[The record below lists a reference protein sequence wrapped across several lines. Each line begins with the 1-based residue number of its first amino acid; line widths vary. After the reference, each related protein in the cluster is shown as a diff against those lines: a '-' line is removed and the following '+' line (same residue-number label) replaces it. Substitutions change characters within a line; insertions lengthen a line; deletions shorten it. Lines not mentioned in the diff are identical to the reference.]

1 MICNIYKEYEFV
13 YETAHG
19 IIDLMLEYEDHI
31 KIIDYKL
38 NDISDSAYLE
48 QLKGYKKYIE
58 TKTSKCVKIYL
69 YSIINGELKELK
81 G

>member
-1 MICNIYKEYEFV
+1 MREKRIPYHK
-13 YETAHG
+13 
-19 IIDLMLEYEDHI
+19 LELS
-31 KIIDYKL
+31 KL
-38 NDISDSAYLE
+38 NNIEDSAYLE

-81 G
+81 GWFYG